1 MAAPIEKCHMNV
13 TARKVSFQTAAIF
26 TFVSLVGEANAAVH
40 LILSGTPGSSIVNFE
55 LSGTGTFTESV
66 AAAHVNGIGFSPFN
80 PLDSGVSA
88 GFNFAS
94 GGATFTIHY
103 TGFDIERTVTGLTLI
118 DSASS
123 TQPDFVGLEITT
135 TSVSPSNNYTM
146 SGSGTIDLSS
156 SFISGGP
163 MTFDYLNTGIGSAA
177 SITGMR
183 VDGFN
188 LTIQQIPEP
197 SSLVL
202 LGLGGLLIARRR
214 R

>member
-1 MAAPIEKCHMNV
+1 MNV
-13 TARKVSFQTAAIF
+13 TARKVSFLTAAIF
-26 TFVSLVGEANAAVH
+26 TLVSLVGQANAAVH
-40 LILSGTPGSSIVNFE
+40 LTLSGTPGSSIVNFE
-55 LSGTGTFTESV
+55 LSGTGTFTESI
-66 AAAHVNGIGFSPFN
+66 AAAHVNGVDFSPFN
-80 PLDSGVSA
+80 PLDSGVSTS
-88 GFNFAS
+88 FNFAS

-123 TQPDFVGLEITT
+123 TQPDFIGLEIAS

-146 SGSGTIDLSS
+146 SGSGTINLSS
-156 SFISGGP
+156 SNISGSP
-163 MTFDYLNTGIGSAA
+163 MTFDDLNTGIGSAA
-177 SITGMR
+177 SITGMP

-197 SSLVL
+197 SSLAL
-202 LGLGGLLIARRR
+202 LGLGGLFITRRR